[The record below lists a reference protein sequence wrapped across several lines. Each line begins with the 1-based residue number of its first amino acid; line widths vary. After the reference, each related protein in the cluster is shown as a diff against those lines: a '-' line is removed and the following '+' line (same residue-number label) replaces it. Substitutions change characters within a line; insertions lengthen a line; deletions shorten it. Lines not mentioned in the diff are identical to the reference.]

1 MKDIYYQVVR
11 LDLVDYHRSQQ
22 HFHPHPDHNLHCSGY
37 LQF

>member
-11 LDLVDYHRSQQ
+11 LDLVDYHRSQ
-22 HFHPHPDHNLHCSGY
+22 PHPDHNLHCSGY